1 MIELYKAM
9 ADILEVNID
18 QLNPQFNLNEGEAPW
33 DSLAIVST
41 IALVDELFNVTF
53 DGNRLSACETLG
65 DIEALIEGAKK

>member
-18 QLNPQFNLNEGEAPW
+18 QLSPQFNLNEGEAPW

-41 IALVDELFNVTF
+41 IALLDELFNVTF
-53 DGNRLSACETLG
+53 DGNRLGGCETLG
-65 DIEALIEGAKK
+65 DIEALIKGAKK